1 MAAGTAL
8 LALGLAGLRRTLRSP
23 VPGRAI
29 SDPARLQRFVLF
41 LALTALTPATLLYF
55 TALAAGLAEL
65 LSSPGTAAALVAGV
79 SAASGAW
86 QLGLVCTGALLRGRT
101 APRLQHVLGL
111 AGHCTVAALGAAAV
125 LSAFR

>member
-41 LALTALTPATLLYF
+41 LALTALNPATLLYF

-65 LSSPGTAAALVAGV
+65 LSSPGTAAALV

-111 AGHCTVAALGAAAV
+111 AGHGTVAALGAAAV